1 MLRTPHVSIEYD
13 VTLKVEVVSSDDSVD
28 NLSSN
33 DLTSAIS
40 DIIDET
46 DEIEVTYDQVL
57 VDSDETEIEVTTF
70 EPELVSFH
78 RYFLISKSI
87 FFAQI
92 IVPDTQRIL
101 ETF

>member
-87 FFAQI
+87 FSLKLRF
-92 IVPDTQRIL
+92 RIL
-101 ETF
+101 NGF

>member
-1 MLRTPHVSIEYD
+1 MLKTPNKSVEYD

-46 DEIEVTYDQVL
+46 DQIEVTYEQVF
-57 VDSDETEIEVTTF
+57 VDSDESKIEVTTF
-70 EPELVSFH
+70 EPELVSFS
-78 RYFLISKSI
+78 YLI
-87 FFAQI
+87 FN
-92 IVPDTQRIL
+92 
-101 ETF
+101 